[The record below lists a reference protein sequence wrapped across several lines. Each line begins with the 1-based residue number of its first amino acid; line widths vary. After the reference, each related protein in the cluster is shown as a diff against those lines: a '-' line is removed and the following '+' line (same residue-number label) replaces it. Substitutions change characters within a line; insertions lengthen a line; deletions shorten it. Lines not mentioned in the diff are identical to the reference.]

1 MTSTRT
7 RRFPVSLRARLA
19 CGVSAVTAAGILAVT
34 AAAML
39 VQPGSAMAQGYFIPP
54 QNGQQ
59 HSTPP
64 VARAAPR
71 PSAPV
76 QQSLPPPPPVEI
88 PSGLSGV
95 ASNDADQ
102 ADQARVAQLPS
113 GPVPELPALP
123 KGTTPPAPVIGV
135 LGVPEIMRAATASQ
149 QVEKTIT
156 ERREKLQADAQKGQ
170 AAWHDMQ
177 QQLSTDRATM
187 TPDQVRTKERELQER
202 ITADQKSWRDRNR
215 IIQETAQY
223 SLNQI
228 ERTLIAVIRQV
239 AESRGMNLVLH
250 RAQVA
255 LNVNELDITDQVTQ
269 QMNKV
274 MPSITIAPDG
284 VSPLAQNTPPAGTP
298 TPASPPTPTPASA
311 PPSNPPPARH

>member
-1 MTSTRT
+1 MSFRPAKFSVT
-7 RRFPVSLRARLA
+7 LRY
-19 CGVSAVTAAGILAVT
+19 GAV

-39 VQPGSAMAQGYFIPP
+39 LQPGVAAAQGYFIPP
-54 QNGQQ
+54 QNAQRAAPGGA
-59 HSTPP
+59 P
-64 VARAAPR
+64 VARPAPR
-71 PSAPV
+71 PPAPV

-88 PSGLSGV
+88 PSGLPGV
-95 ASNDADQ
+95 PSSDADQ
-102 ADQARVAQLPS
+102 PDQTAAAQMPNL
-113 GPVPELPALP
+113 PVPELPPLP
-123 KGTTPPAPVIGV
+123 KGTTPPAPIIGV

-149 QVEKTIT
+149 EVEKVIT
-156 ERREKLQADAQKGQ
+156 ERRQKLQEDAQKGQ
-170 AAWHDMQ
+170 AVWHDMQ
-177 QQLSTDRATM
+177 QQLSADRATM
-187 TPDQVRTKERELQER
+187 NPEQIRGKERELQER
-202 ITADQKSWRDRNR
+202 ITADQKNWRDRNR

-284 VSPLAQNTPPAGTP
+284 VSPLAQNTPPAAGS
-298 TPASPPTPTPASA
+298 AAPTPTPASA
-311 PPSNPPPARH
+311 PPSSPPPARH

>member
-7 RRFPVSLRARLA
+7 RRLSVRPAYGALA
-19 CGVSAVTAAGILAVT
+19 LA

-39 VQPGSAMAQGYFIPP
+39 VQPGAALAQGYFIPP
-54 QNGQQ
+54 QNAQRNA
-59 HSTPP
+59 PL
-64 VARAAPR
+64 VARPAPR
-71 PSAPV
+71 PPAPV
-76 QQSLPPPPPVEI
+76 QQSLPPPPSVEI
-88 PSGLSGV
+88 PSGLPGV

-102 ADQARVAQLPS
+102 PDQAPVALWPS
-113 GPVPELPALP
+113 GRVPELPALP
-123 KGTTPPAPVIGV
+123 KGTTPPAPIIGV

-177 QQLSTDRATM
+177 QQLSVDRATM
-187 TPDQVRTKERELQER
+187 TPDQIRARERELQER
-202 ITADQKSWRDRNR
+202 ITADQKNWRDRNR

-284 VSPLAQNTPPAGTP
+284 VSPVAQNTPPAAGSPSAAT
-298 TPASPPTPTPASA
+298 APPTPTPASA
-311 PPSNPPPARH
+311 QPSSPLPARH